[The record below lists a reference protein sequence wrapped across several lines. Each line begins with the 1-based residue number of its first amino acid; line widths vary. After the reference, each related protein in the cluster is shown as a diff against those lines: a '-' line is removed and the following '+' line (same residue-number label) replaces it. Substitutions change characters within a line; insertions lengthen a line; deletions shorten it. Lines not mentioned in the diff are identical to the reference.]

1 MKNKKKKLKFKTKK
15 IKSSFTSKKLS
26 LYGGIAPIM
35 QHLKNIGLPD
45 EFDFHFPTFAH
56 HARKFSLTQL
66 MLSAILASMS
76 GIYRLTGIANFTWDP
91 LLQSA
96 LNLKNGLNKDVIS
109 TEFKKL
115 GQAGAYLLEDMFGFW
130 IKRMLEA
137 QGLTEITLDADS
149 TVKTVY
155 GNQQGAAKGFN
166 PKKRGAKSYHP
177 LIAFVSE
184 LKVVA
189 NTWFRPGSSYT
200 SNGIVEF
207 IKQTAC
213 YLPEGSKIFFRADS
227 GFFNGA
233 LFDYLESIN
242 WDYLVKVKF
251 KGLSELLE
259 KQKWTLLDGN
269 NDIWVCQFNYKAG
282 TWTKLRVLKAVR
294 RIKKYETR
302 EEFGKQV
309 LVPVYEYACY
319 CSTLTLDVWD
329 THEKYVERSVSETWI
344 EQVKSQLFAGTT
356 LTNNFWANDI
366 LWQLGVFAYNLS
378 VMMRLGNADLHS
390 EEHRTFCNWFIK
402 IAAELHGRH
411 RLPQIRLYKYHRFRK
426 RWQAFSAQLAV

>member
-1 MKNKKKKLKFKTKK
+1 MKDKKKKLKFKTKK
-15 IKSSFTSKKLS
+15 IKLSFTSKRLS
-26 LYGGIAPIM
+26 LYGGMAPIM

-45 EFDFHFPTFAH
+45 EFDSHFPTFVH

-66 MLSAILASMS
+66 MLSTILASMS
-76 GIYRLTGIANFTWDP
+76 GVYRLTGIANFTWDP
-91 LLQSA
+91 LVKRV
-96 LNLKNGLNKDVIS
+96 LNLVNGLNKDVIS
-109 TEFKKL
+109 AEFKKL
-115 GQAGAYLLEDMFGFW
+115 GQSGAYLLEDMFGFR

-184 LKVVA
+184 IKVIA
-189 NTWFRPGSSYT
+189 NSWFRPGSAYT
-200 SNGIVEF
+200 SNGIIEF

-213 YLPEGSKIFFRADS
+213 YLPEKSKVFFRADS
-227 GFFNGA
+227 GFFSGA
-233 LFDYLESIN
+233 LFDYLESLN

-251 KGLSELLE
+251 KGLTKFLK
-259 KQKWTLLDGN
+259 KQDWTLLDGHD
-269 NDIWVCQFNYKAG
+269 DIWVCQFDYKAG
-282 TWTKLRVLKAVR
+282 TWTKSRVLKAVR

-309 LVPVYEYACY
+309 FVPVYEYACY
-319 CSTLTLDVWD
+319 CSTLALDVWD
-329 THEKYVERSVSETWI
+329 IHKKYVERSVSETWI
-344 EQVKSQLFAGTT
+344 EQVKSHLFAGTT
-356 LTNNFWANDI
+356 LTDNFWANDI

-378 VMMRLGNADLHS
+378 VIMRLGNADLRK

-402 IAAELHGRH
+402 TAAELYGRH
-411 RLPQIRLYKYHRFRK
+411 RLPEIRLYKYHLFRE
-426 RWQAFSAQLAV
+426 RWEAFAAQLAV